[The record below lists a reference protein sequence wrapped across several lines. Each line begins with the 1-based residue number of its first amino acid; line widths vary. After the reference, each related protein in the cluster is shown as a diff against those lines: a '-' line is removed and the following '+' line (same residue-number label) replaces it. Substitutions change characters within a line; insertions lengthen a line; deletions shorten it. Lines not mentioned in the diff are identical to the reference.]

1 MTTYATPDEI
11 KREIHSTLAARQD
24 LGAAY
29 DEHLADAFMDK
40 LGAKVAQEL
49 RQRPDL
55 WPATAPT
62 RTGPWLTTERRLKIA
77 LGSLLLCLVLVALV
91 MMVGGNPNA
100 YTEGGWDLALL
111 SLVVVVN
118 LALNLR
124 LHLRLHK

>member
-1 MTTYATPDEI
+1 MTTYAMPDEI

-29 DEHLADAFMDK
+29 DEHLADVFMDK

-55 WPATAPT
+55 WPAPVAA
-62 RTGPWLTTERRLKIA
+62 RSGPWLTTERRLKIA
-77 LGSLLLCLVLVALV
+77 LWSLLLCLVLVALV
-91 MMVGGNPNA
+91 MMLGRNP

-124 LHLRLHK
+124 LHLRLHT